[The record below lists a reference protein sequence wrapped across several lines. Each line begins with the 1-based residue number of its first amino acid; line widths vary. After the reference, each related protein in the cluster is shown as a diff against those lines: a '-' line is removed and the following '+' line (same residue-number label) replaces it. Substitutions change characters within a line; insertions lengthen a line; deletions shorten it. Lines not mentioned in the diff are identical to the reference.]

1 MPSWRTTTLQL
12 LIGAFALI
20 SQSNALADTAGSNQ
34 NARIFNYTL
43 LADGADLI
51 IPKHAYK
58 TPVALA
64 NFFHTHRFQPRPALI
79 ESDDVSAQSIDQKH
93 KQSDNYL
100 CSKAARRFG
109 PRAKSIDTLSSDD
122 GVYDGSNPVPLWRAP
137 SYRVFHKEAVTSLA
151 HDVTL
156 FTQLSLDRF
165 ASLLTLMSTWD
176 ASVSAA
182 IYIES
187 LNQLADLQKHLD
199 SLETYISSD
208 NPHLLENGR
217 IISISLLFGLDFLM
231 LTFSCETP
239 SQLSSAPKQDP
250 LHHPYDLLYP
260 INELRNLALQ
270 EARTVLVMSLDA
282 DFEPSSGMH
291 AQLLQTDGVLEIL
304 FDLKRPAAVV
314 LAAFEDVWDS
324 KRDSGKRVLDKS
336 TLVKSCQEG
345 LIVPF
350 HFGVNPIMLGKTVKK
365 LPRSVIEWCQGQR
378 LVPPR
383 GVKVT
388 AVQGHTN
395 FTRWFETT
403 STYEIPTVG
412 SAVAAA
418 QIKSQNQK
426 AQLEQNGQ
434 GSNMK
439 LLDDNQQTPPPPPA
453 QIGKRVIQ
461 VYYEPYFIARRAI
474 VPRFDTT
481 FRGYS
486 FNKRSHS
493 IEMQARGVRFHVAPQ
508 VFVLHRW
515 HGESASRKV
524 WKGGEE
530 GIIKKTVGRAYQQFL
545 VGVKRRYEGMW
556 GKKLKGRNSLEDN
569 S

>member
-1 MPSWRTTTLQL
+1 MPSWLTTLQL
-12 LIGAFALI
+12 LVSAFVLVSHA
-20 SQSNALADTAGSNQ
+20 NALADTDGSNQ

-43 LADGADLI
+43 LVDGADLI

-64 NFFHTHRFQPRPALI
+64 NFFHTQRFQPKPASK
-79 ESDDVSAQSIDQKH
+79 ETADVVAQSMDQKH
-93 KQSDNYL
+93 EQSDNYL
-100 CSKAARRFG
+100 CSKAARRFS
-109 PRAKSIDTLSSDD
+109 PRVQSLETLSRDD
-122 GVYDGSNPVPLWRAP
+122 GVYDGSNPVPLWKAP
-137 SYRVFHKEAVTSLA
+137 SYRVFHKAAETPLA

-165 ASLLTLMSTWD
+165 STLLTLVSTWD
-176 ASVSAA
+176 ASISAA

-187 LNQLADLQKHLD
+187 LNQLADLQKHLE
-199 SLETYISSD
+199 SLETFITSD
-208 NPHLLENGR
+208 NPHLLQNGR
-217 IISISLLFGLDFLM
+217 TISISLLFGLDFLM

-239 SQLSSAPKQDP
+239 SQLASAPNQDP

-291 AQLLQTDGVLEIL
+291 AQLLQTDGVLDIL
-304 FDLKRPAAVV
+304 FDLKRPSAVV

-324 KRDSGKRVLDKS
+324 KRDSGKRILDKP

-345 LIVPF
+345 LVVPF
-350 HFGVNPIMLGKTVKK
+350 HFGVNAITLGKTVKK

-378 LVPPR
+378 IVPPR

-388 AVQGHTN
+388 GVQGHTN

-403 STYEIPTVG
+403 ATYEIPTVG
-412 SAVAAA
+412 STVAAA
-418 QIKSQNQK
+418 QIKSKHQK
-426 AQLEQNGQ
+426 AQLLQNAED
-434 GSNMK
+434 SNLK
-439 LLDDNQQTPPPPPA
+439 LLDDNQQPPLPPA
-453 QIGKRVIQ
+453 AQSGKRVIQ

-493 IEMQARGVRFHVAPQ
+493 IEMQARGVRFYVAPQ

>member
-1 MPSWRTTTLQL
+1 M
-12 LIGAFALI
+12 
-20 SQSNALADTAGSNQ
+20 
-34 NARIFNYTL
+34 
-43 LADGADLI
+43 
-51 IPKHAYK
+51 
-58 TPVALA
+58 
-64 NFFHTHRFQPRPALI
+64 
-79 ESDDVSAQSIDQKH
+79 E
-93 KQSDNYL
+93 
-100 CSKAARRFG
+100 
-109 PRAKSIDTLSSDD
+109 TLSRDD
-122 GVYDGSNPVPLWRAP
+122 GVYDGSNPVPLWKAP
-137 SYRVFHKEAVTSLA
+137 SYRVFHKAAETPLA

-165 ASLLTLMSTWD
+165 STLLTLVSTWD
-176 ASVSAA
+176 ASISAA

-187 LNQLADLQKHLD
+187 LNQLTDLQKHLE
-199 SLETYISSD
+199 SLETFITSD

-217 IISISLLFGLDFLM
+217 TISISLLFGLDFLM

-239 SQLSSAPKQDP
+239 SQLASAPDQDP

-304 FDLKRPAAVV
+304 FDLKRPSAVV

-324 KRDSGKRVLDKS
+324 KRDSGKRMLDKP

-345 LIVPF
+345 LVVPF
-350 HFGVNPIMLGKTVKK
+350 HFGVNAITLGKTVKK

-378 LVPPR
+378 IGPPR

-388 AVQGHTN
+388 GVQGHTN

-403 STYEIPTVG
+403 ATYEIPTVG
-412 SAVAAA
+412 STVAVA
-418 QIKSQNQK
+418 QIKSQHQK
-426 AQLEQNGQ
+426 AQLLQNAED
-434 GSNMK
+434 SNLK
-439 LLDDNQQTPPPPPA
+439 LLNDNQQPPLPPA
-453 QIGKRVIQ
+453 AQSGKRVIQ

-493 IEMQARGVRFHVAPQ
+493 IEMQARGVRFYVAPQ

-545 VGVKRRYEGMW
+545 VGVKRRYE
-556 GKKLKGRNSLEDN
+556 
-569 S
+569 

>member
-1 MPSWRTTTLQL
+1 MPSWLTTLQL
-12 LIGAFALI
+12 LVSAFVLVSHA
-20 SQSNALADTAGSNQ
+20 NALADTYGSNQ

-43 LADGADLI
+43 LVDGADLI

-64 NFFHTHRFQPRPALI
+64 NFFHTQRFQPKPASI
-79 ESDDVSAQSIDQKH
+79 ETADVVAQRMDQKH

-100 CSKAARRFG
+100 CSKAARRFS
-109 PRAKSIDTLSSDD
+109 PRVQSMETLSRDD
-122 GVYDGSNPVPLWRAP
+122 GVYDGSNPVPLWKAP
-137 SYRVFHKEAVTSLA
+137 SYRVFHKAAETPLA

-165 ASLLTLMSTWD
+165 STLLTLVSTWD
-176 ASVSAA
+176 ASISAA

-187 LNQLADLQKHLD
+187 LNQLTDLQKHLE
-199 SLETYISSD
+199 SLETFITSD

-217 IISISLLFGLDFLM
+217 TISISLLFGLDFLM

-239 SQLSSAPKQDP
+239 SQLASAPDQDP

-304 FDLKRPAAVV
+304 FDLKRPSAVV

-324 KRDSGKRVLDKS
+324 KRDSGKRMLDKP

-345 LIVPF
+345 LVVPF
-350 HFGVNPIMLGKTVKK
+350 HFGVNAITLGKTVKK

-378 LVPPR
+378 IGPPR

-388 AVQGHTN
+388 GVQGHTN

-403 STYEIPTVG
+403 ATYEIPTVG
-412 SAVAAA
+412 STVAVA
-418 QIKSQNQK
+418 QIKSQHQK
-426 AQLEQNGQ
+426 AQLLQNAED
-434 GSNMK
+434 SNLK
-439 LLDDNQQTPPPPPA
+439 LLNDNQQPPLPPA
-453 QIGKRVIQ
+453 AQSGKRVIQ

-493 IEMQARGVRFHVAPQ
+493 IEMQARGVRFYVAPQ

>member
-1 MPSWRTTTLQL
+1 MPSWLTTLQL
-12 LIGAFALI
+12 LVSAFVLVSHA
-20 SQSNALADTAGSNQ
+20 NALADTDGSNQ

-43 LADGADLI
+43 LVDGADLI

-64 NFFHTHRFQPRPALI
+64 NLFHTQRFQPKPASK
-79 ESDDVSAQSIDQKH
+79 ETADVVAQSMDQKR

-100 CSKAARRFG
+100 CSKAARRFS
-109 PRAKSIDTLSSDD
+109 PRVQSMETLSRDD
-122 GVYDGSNPVPLWRAP
+122 GVYDGSNPIPLWKAP
-137 SYRVFHKEAVTSLA
+137 SYRVFHKAAETPLA

-156 FTQLSLDRF
+156 FTQFSLDRF
-165 ASLLTLMSTWD
+165 STLLTLVSTWD
-176 ASVSAA
+176 ASISAA

-187 LNQLADLQKHLD
+187 LNQLADLQKHLEL
-199 SLETYISSD
+199 LETFITSD

-217 IISISLLFGLDFLM
+217 TISISLLFGLDFLM

-239 SQLSSAPKQDP
+239 SQLASAPNQDP

-291 AQLLQTDGVLEIL
+291 AQLLQTDGILEIL
-304 FDLKRPAAVV
+304 FDLKRPSAVV

-324 KRDSGKRVLDKS
+324 KRDSGKRMLDKP

-345 LIVPF
+345 LVVPF
-350 HFGVNPIMLGKTVKK
+350 HFGVNAITLGKTVKK

-378 LVPPR
+378 IVPPR

-388 AVQGHTN
+388 GVQGHTN

-403 STYEIPTVG
+403 ATYEIPTVG
-412 SAVAAA
+412 STVAAA
-418 QIKSQNQK
+418 QIKSKHQK
-426 AQLEQNGQ
+426 AQLLQNAED
-434 GSNMK
+434 SNLK
-439 LLDDNQQTPPPPPA
+439 LLDDNQQPPLPPA
-453 QIGKRVIQ
+453 AQSGKRIIQ

-493 IEMQARGVRFHVAPQ
+493 IEMQARGVRFYVAPQ

-556 GKKLKGRNSLEDN
+556 GKLKGRNSLEDN